1 MAANTNNSS
10 TMARKSKIDKYDFNP
25 EDNIQR
31 RFKLFRLI
39 KEGHLVKEAIR
50 IGTHTV
56 NEERE
61 EGPCAGS
68 YANYQ
73 ECLITHDFKLSK
85 CLDMQRLI
93 TKCEKSSGLLDQS
106 VKNAIDILETRKV
119 NEWKKNEAKGKDAK

>member
-10 TMARKSKIDKYDFNP
+10 NVARKTKIDKYDFNP
-25 EDNIQR
+25 EDNLQR

-39 KEGHLVKEAIR
+39 KEGHLVKESIR

-61 EGPCAGS
+61 EGPCAS
-68 YANYQ
+68 RYSNYQ
-73 ECLITHDFKLSK
+73 ECLITNDFKMSK

-93 TKCEKSSGLLDQS
+93 TKCERSEGMISQS
-106 VKNAIDILETRKV
+106 VKKAIDILATRKV
-119 NEWKKNEAKGKDAK
+119 NEWKKN